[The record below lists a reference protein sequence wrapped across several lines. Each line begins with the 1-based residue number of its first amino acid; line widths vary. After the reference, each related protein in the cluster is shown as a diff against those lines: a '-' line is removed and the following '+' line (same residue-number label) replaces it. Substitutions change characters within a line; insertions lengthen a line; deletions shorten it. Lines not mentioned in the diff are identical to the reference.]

1 MDIKERL
8 AKTEEKQRSLVA
20 QIQGIQAQQ
29 QELEQRRQQLIAEML
44 RIEGERRLLQ
54 EMDGAGPEV

>member
-1 MDIKERL
+1 MEIKELR
-8 AKTEEKQRSLVA
+8 AQAETKHKELVG

-44 RIEGERRLLQ
+44 RVEGELRVLKQLDT
-54 EMDGAGPEV
+54 EEEI